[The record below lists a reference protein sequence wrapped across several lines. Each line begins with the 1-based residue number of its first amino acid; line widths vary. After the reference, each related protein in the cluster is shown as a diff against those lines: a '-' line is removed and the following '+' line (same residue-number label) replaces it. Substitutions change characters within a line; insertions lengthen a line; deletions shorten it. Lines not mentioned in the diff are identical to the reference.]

1 MATVSELVK
10 KEANLKK
17 LAEKGKPET
26 IMGDIP
32 FEKIKEIAKAKENE
46 IPGNTF
52 EAKVRQVVG
61 ACQSYRITIDKK
73 SPKEFARWDGK

>member
-10 KEANLKK
+10 KEAGVKSLS
-17 LAEKGKPET
+17 EKGKPET
-26 IMGDIP
+26 IMGDIT
-32 FEKIKEIAKAKENE
+32 FEKVKDIAKAKEKE

-61 ACQSYRITIDKK
+61 SCQSYRITIDGKR
-73 SPKEFARWDGK
+73 PKEFAHWDGK

>member
-1 MATVSELVK
+1 MATVSEMVK
-10 KEANLKK
+10 KEIGVKSLS
-17 LAEKGKPET
+17 EKGKPET
-26 IMGDIP
+26 IMGNIS

-61 ACQSYRITIDKK
+61 SCRSYRITIDGK
-73 SPKEFARWDGK
+73 SPKEFAHWDGK